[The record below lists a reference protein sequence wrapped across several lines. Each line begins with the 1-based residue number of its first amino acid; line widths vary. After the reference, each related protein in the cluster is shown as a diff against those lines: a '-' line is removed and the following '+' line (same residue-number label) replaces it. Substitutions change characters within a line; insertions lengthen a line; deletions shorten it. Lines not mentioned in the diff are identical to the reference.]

1 MVGVT
6 TTIRNIAIV
15 LAIAA
20 VIAIVPGGG
29 TAANVVAAAILLAFL
44 GSLAWVASILYREH
58 RGSIYLLGDGRRAIV
73 YLAIAALTVTLVATH
88 RLWQTPL
95 GEIAWLVLIGL
106 SVYAIAAVL
115 WAARR
120 Q

>member
-1 MVGVT
+1 MDGVIA
-6 TTIRNIAIV
+6 TIRNIVIV

-20 VIAIVPGGG
+20 AIAILPGGG
-29 TAANVVAAAILLAFL
+29 TAANLVGAAITLAFL
-44 GSLAWVASILYREH
+44 GSLAWVASMLYREH
-58 RGSIYLLGDGRRAIV
+58 RGSIYLLGDGRRAIAYFGV
-73 YLAIAALTVTLVATH
+73 AVLAVTLIATH

-106 SVYAIAAVL
+106 SVYAIAAVV
-115 WAARR
+115 WASRR